1 MKGDYAF
8 TDIGRFDNDTEQ
20 GQQQQQQQSR
30 RVINENRSPESLGGD
45 LVSSSGLNDTMI
57 VRST

>member
-20 GQQQQQQQSR
+20 GQQQQQSR